1 MIADC
6 LVLSLATT
14 SVVPEPIP
22 PAFDWAQLEARTI
35 ALTVGVLCLSAL
47 FAVLRQAMTRAI
59 TKRVLGRVPEGP
71 ARVRLERPLARIDTL
86 STSAGVLAMTSGL
99 AFTALLL
106 QWFAGGQPLGARAL
120 LLGVAISVP
129 ILWFTDDV
137 LARALAQRHGDRLL
151 VAVLP
156 IFSLLQ
162 MPLAAIAWG
171 FDNARRGVLRLFG
184 LRDDMDTKREIV
196 AGLREVIEDSE
207 ISGNLDDTE
216 RELIENVMEFRDV
229 DVAAVMTPRTE
240 ADACDIEDG
249 LLGAAQIFA
258 RSGHSRIPIFEDTL
272 DTIVGTVSARD
283 LVQVIAADK
292 LQTAVLSEIL
302 HPAYFVPETKHI
314 SELLGELRREKI
326 KMAIVLD
333 EYGGTAGLVT
343 VGDIISEIVGDLPD
357 EYDTDEPSPIRHLQD
372 GAAEVEASLHVTEV
386 NEALD
391 LDIPEEADYET
402 LGGFVLA
409 ELGHFPERGEAF
421 VRGDIEYAVV
431 EANDRRVLKV
441 RVTK

>member
-1 MIADC
+1 MIAD
-6 LVLSLATT
+6 SLLLPVATS

-22 PAFDWAQLEARTI
+22 PALDWVRLEAPTL
-35 ALTVGVLCLSAL
+35 ALALGALCLTAL
-47 FAVLRQAMTRAI
+47 FAVLRQAMARAI
-59 TKRVLGRVPEGP
+59 TKRVLARLPEGP
-71 ARVRLERPLARIDTL
+71 ERVRLEGPLSRIDTL

-99 AFTALLL
+99 VVTALVL
-106 QWFAGGQPLGARAL
+106 QWFANGQPLGSSAL
-120 LLGVAISVP
+120 IFGVAVSVP
-129 ILWFTDDV
+129 ILWFADDV

-156 IFSLLQ
+156 AFSFLQ
-162 MPLAAIAWG
+162 MPLAAIAWA
-171 FDNARRGVLRLFG
+171 FDHARRGALRLFG

-240 ADACDIEDG
+240 VDACDIEDG

-258 RSGHSRIPIFEDTL
+258 RSGHSRIPLFEGSL

-283 LVQVIAADK
+283 LVQVIAAGK
-292 LQTAVLSEIL
+292 LETAELSDIL

-314 SELLGELRREKI
+314 SDLLGELRREKI

-357 EYDTDEPSPIRHLQD
+357 EYDADEPSPIRHLQD

-421 VRGDIEYAVV
+421 VRGKTEYAVV